1 MKTQANVV
9 SGNPLKNKA
18 KENTLS
24 DLFDFDDESHSRIT
38 VPVLSISRV
47 LNTALHDKK
56 GNY

>member
-38 VPVLSISRV
+38 VPVLYQLSVEYCI
-47 LNTALHDKK
+47 T
-56 GNY
+56 